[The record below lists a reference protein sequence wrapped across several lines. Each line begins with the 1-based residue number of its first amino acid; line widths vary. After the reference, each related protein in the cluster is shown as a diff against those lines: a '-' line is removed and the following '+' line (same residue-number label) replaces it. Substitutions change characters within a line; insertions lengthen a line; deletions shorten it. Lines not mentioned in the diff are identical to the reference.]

1 MILVF
6 VECLDNVLSCQCT
19 QKLFFY
25 QISVTCNKKKNKM
38 LEKKQGWCKNSP
50 KEDNGKQELM
60 LVEEKMRICL
70 KKTMRKG

>member
-1 MILVF
+1 
-6 VECLDNVLSCQCT
+6 
-19 QKLFFY
+19 
-25 QISVTCNKKKNKM
+25 M